1 MKKKLIKLS
10 IALIWIIITML
21 SCNGQNDSTIFKP
34 MPSDTSFKSGTPG
47 KEIGQRIITVATPF
61 LGKPYIA
68 KTLDK
73 EIEEKMVIDTTGYD
87 CYTLVET
94 VLAKTIAPNNYENK
108 ILQLRYRDSII
119 KDYTS
124 RIHYFTEWIYEN
136 KMKGIIKDVTPESK
150 CARPYPVKVGYMSA
164 NPSKYKQLAEVPSF
178 VDVIKK
184 QEEKINQFSFQFIP
198 KDQLHKCVNLIKS
211 GDIIAITTNIKGLD
225 ISHSGFAVWKSGTL
239 KLLHASSD
247 LKKVVVT
254 KESLTSY
261 LLGNKKQ
268 TGVIVLRVVD

>member
-1 MKKKLIKLS
+1 
-10 IALIWIIITML
+10 ML